1 MELLDCHDLP
11 AYFTASLNIAIDKYL
26 NPKFIDLFTCIG
38 GILLCLFRIYI
49 IYIRIKKNIFIWNIL
64 VRMYF
69 PTFFQKLSIY
79 LQQSILVIII
89 LSLIPLLLVVFL
101 FYLEDLSNIIY
112 ITSGN
117 DNNNPND
124 SGDSNNDGNSN
135 NKPKGN
141 DPKDTK

>member
-1 MELLDCHDLP
+1 
-11 AYFTASLNIAIDKYL
+11 
-26 NPKFIDLFTCIG
+26 
-38 GILLCLFRIYI
+38 
-49 IYIRIKKNIFIWNIL
+49 
-64 VRMYF
+64 
-69 PTFFQKLSIY
+69 
-79 LQQSILVIII
+79 
-89 LSLIPLLLVVFL
+89 VVFL